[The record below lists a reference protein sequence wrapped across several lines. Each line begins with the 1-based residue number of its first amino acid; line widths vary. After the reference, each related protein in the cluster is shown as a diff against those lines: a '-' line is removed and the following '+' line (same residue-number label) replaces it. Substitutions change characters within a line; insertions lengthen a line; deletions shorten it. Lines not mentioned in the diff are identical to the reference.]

1 VTTFSRHQN
10 NRRRTAPGADRGGLT
25 ALGFAAK
32 IRAFGVGSMASAG
45 SPQARSQPPHG
56 LHCEARATMRKILF
70 FLGQMN
76 DSDVEWIIRHGRRQ
90 QVPAG
95 EVLIHEGQP
104 IDSVFIL
111 LEGVLIVSGSSLGA
125 NTVRLCSGEVVG
137 EMSLLDSRPPS
148 ATVTAEE
155 NSIVLAL
162 PRDKLLD
169 SLKDNA
175 DFAAR
180 FYRSLAMF
188 LCHRMRNLYQQLGYG
203 KGQPLEEDRQYDD
216 ELSPEL
222 LDSVHL
228 AASRFDRALQ
238 RILAS

>member
-1 VTTFSRHQN
+1 
-10 NRRRTAPGADRGGLT
+10 
-25 ALGFAAK
+25 
-32 IRAFGVGSMASAG
+32 
-45 SPQARSQPPHG
+45 
-56 LHCEARATMRKILF
+56 MRKILF

-76 DSDVEWIIRHGRRQ
+76 DADLEWIIQHGRRRN
-90 QVPAG
+90 VPAG
-95 EVLIHEGQP
+95 EVLIHEGRS

-111 LEGVLIVSGSSLGA
+111 LEGVLLVSGSSLGA

-137 EMSLLDSRPPS
+137 EMSLIDSRPPS
-148 ATVTAEE
+148 ATVTAVE

-162 PRDKLLD
+162 PRDELLAT
-169 SLKDNA
+169 LQDNA
-175 DFAAR
+175 EFASR
-180 FYRSLAMF
+180 FYRSMSMF
-188 LCHRMRNLYQQLGYG
+188 LCHRMRNLYQQLSYG